1 MEAGDGTAD
10 DIRSKIGF
18 TGSRLYHG
26 LYATCYM
33 VDGAGMPNR
42 AKTGSLR
49 RGAVYRARGKVK
61 GLSACKATGCKAT
74 G

>member
-18 TGSRLYHG
+18 TGSR

>member
-1 MEAGDGTAD
+1 MGGGH
-10 DIRSKIGF
+10 DIRSD
-18 TGSRLYHG
+18 
-26 LYATCYM
+26 ATKYDGTM
-33 VDGAGMPNR
+33 VPETMPNR

>member
-18 TGSRLYHG
+18 TGFAQPSTLH
-26 LYATCYM
+26 ATWWM
-33 VDGAGMPNR
+33 QDGAGMPNR

>member
-1 MEAGDGTAD
+1 MGRRTISGP
-10 DIRSKIGF
+10 RSD
-18 TGSRLYHG
+18 SRVSR

>member
-10 DIRSKIGF
+10 DIRSKIG
-18 TGSRLYHG
+18 SRVAPLA
-26 LYATCYM
+26 LYM

-49 RGAVYRARGKVK
+49 RGAVYRARKKVK